1 MRKNTLWFTPR
12 AEEGGLC
19 KVQAPQ
25 KSEKKGEL
33 ADLKVVDGPE
43 NKKRTAAS

>member
-1 MRKNTLWFTPR
+1 MSKNTLWFTSR

-33 ADLKVVDGPE
+33 AALKVIDGLE
-43 NKKRTAAS
+43 NKKDKQ